1 MLRLIMKRL
10 FYIYL
15 VAAIACVSFHS
26 CLFQEDD
33 LFDDSAAN
41 RVTNANNRYAAL
53 LQSATNGW
61 VMEYYIG
68 DDYSSGG
75 ISILCKFTDKEVE
88 MASTCSVP
96 GADAGTV
103 HSSLYK
109 LIGEQG
115 PMLTFDSYN
124 PVMHYFATPTGGGSD
139 PNGTLGG
146 DYEFVIRSATDTQ
159 IVLEGKKVGNTMVM
173 TRLADDVK
181 WSDYIDK
188 VTTME
193 ENAFLNTY
201 EVKEGG
207 QVVGMLQRNN
217 YTFTMTD
224 ALGDVIYD
232 LMPFVYTET
241 GLKFREPF
249 VINGTSVQYLE
260 WNEASRTLVSTDGAV
275 SFEGIY
281 PEGWRSYE
289 EFLGNYVLS
298 YGNERSNVVLEEKD
312 YNHSFTMKGLPQFDV
327 EVTYN
332 QGEGRIEIMYQYLG
346 TYQGYE
352 IWLCPWDAA
361 SGYLTWSPE
370 VGLVGVEERANPLTI
385 SFVENGAW
393 PDYNADS
400 FLFYAFSGTPGSST
414 AVSSVLQVPNPVLT
428 KQ

>member
-1 MLRLIMKRL
+1 MKRL

-173 TRLADDVK
+173 TRLADDVT
-181 WSDYIDK
+181 WNDYIDN

-207 QVVGMLQRNN
+207 QVVGMLQRTD

-232 LMPFVYTET
+232 VMPFVYTET

-260 WNEASRTLVSTDGAV
+260 WDEASRALVSADGTI
-275 SFEGIY
+275 SFEGVY
-281 PEGWRSYE
+281 PEGWRNPAASCAAGAAVPGEAVPAGASGVEAGAGSSLDLLRETTYME
-289 EFLGNYVLS
+289 DTDTSNLRYNAM
-298 YGNERSNVVLEEKD
+298 RSR
-312 YNHSFTMKGLPQFDV
+312 G
-327 EVTYN
+327 
-332 QGEGRIEIMYQYLG
+332 GRIAEAQQSSWNAQATRIGGENAARATTNAGKAALWGSLLGGASLVAGKWDYLTGGSSGKRKKSSGSLSGG
-346 TYQGYE
+346 TG
-352 IWLCPWDAA
+352 LFD
-361 SGYLTWSPE
+361 SGYW
-370 VGLVGVEERANPLTI
+370 G
-385 SFVENGAW
+385 
-393 PDYNADS
+393 
-400 FLFYAFSGTPGSST
+400 
-414 AVSSVLQVPNPVLT
+414 
-428 KQ
+428 

>member
-75 ISILCKFTDKEVE
+75 ISILCKFTAKEVE

-96 GADAGTV
+96 GPDAGTE

-260 WNEASRTLVSTDGAV
+260 WNEASRALVSTDGAV

-289 EFLGNYVLS
+289 EFLGNYTLNCS
-298 YGNERSNVVLEEKD
+298 GSNTQVVLKEKEHNSLFTMTGLPLD
-312 YNHSFTMKGLPQFDV
+312 IEVIYNH
-327 EVTYN
+327 
-332 QGEGRIEIMYQYLG
+332 GEGRLEIEYQYCG
-346 TYQGYE
+346 TYQGSEVY
-352 IWLCPWDAA
+352 LVPWDTTQGYIVYG
-361 SGYLTWSPE
+361 SGFGMYSVL
-370 VGLVGVEERANPLTI
+370 ERSNPLTL
-385 SFVENGAW
+385 SFVDNGANSS
-393 PDYNADS
+393 YVFDS
-400 FLFYAFSGTPGSST
+400 FLLAGFSDNPLAGGELGSQIFRMT
-414 AVSSVLQVPNPVLT
+414 DPVLT